1 VGAGVERVERTF
13 LERVELEPPVGFER
27 RAPGL
32 GHDVG
37 QGVDVDA
44 GVLSE
49 VGVLLDVG
57 VVLAVGDVVGVVVG
71 DEDPRFL
78 LGRNAHTSA
87 AVTTMMTSAHTT
99 ACANSR
105 RSRGGL

>member
-1 VGAGVERVERTF
+1 VVDAGV
-13 LERVELEPPVGFER
+13 L
-27 RAPGL
+27 A
-32 GHDVG
+32 DV
-37 QGVDVDA
+37 

-49 VGVLLDVG
+49 VGVDVD
-57 VVLAVGDVVGVVVG
+57 VDAVVGVTAGV
-71 DEDPRFL
+71 DEPRFL

-99 ACANSR
+99 ACTNSR